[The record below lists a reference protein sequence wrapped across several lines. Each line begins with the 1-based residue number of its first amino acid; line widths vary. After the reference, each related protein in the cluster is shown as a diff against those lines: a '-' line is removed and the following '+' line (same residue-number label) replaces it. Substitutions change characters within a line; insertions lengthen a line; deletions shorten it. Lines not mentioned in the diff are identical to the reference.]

1 MNKETF
7 RIDIDKRMIDD
18 KIVKTTYSLS
28 RCNDANFNFMTLPE
42 VQLLINCLQNAIVDE
57 KEGGNKHE

>member
-18 KIVKTTYSLS
+18 KIVKTTYSLD
-28 RCNDANFNFMTLPE
+28 RCDGTNFNFMTLPE
-42 VQLLINCLQNAIVDE
+42 VQLLISCLQNAITDE
-57 KEGGNKHE
+57 KEGGKHE